1 MEHWL
6 VSMYMNLY
14 HFIHDEGGS
23 GNNQNY
29 NIQIATC
36 KFLKKIVL
44 ETKIWYE
51 RSSFVVNKPCCM
63 IHVISLIYLTL
74 IDNTMYT
81 YVPTLVNM

>member
-1 MEHWL
+1 MR
-6 VSMYMNLY
+6 
-14 HFIHDEGGS
+14 EGV

-36 KFLKKIVL
+36 KYLKKIVL

-51 RSSFVVNKPCCM
+51 RSSIEVNRPCCM
-63 IHVISLIYLTL
+63 ISLIYLTL